1 MEAREGNV
9 GRGQAGADRA
19 ELDGAR
25 HDLDNALTVHLER
38 AIADRGLEGPNETMH
53 VCAAVVEDMTQVW
66 RRRRIFEV
74 VRLEKDS
81 GVICLEMMKKFKDA
95 GFRVAEHPVHH
106 YHRAHGKSQFF
117 NFPRIFKTA
126 IDVMKLWWTLVIR
139 REHLKQQRVAA
150 STTPVEK
157 RR

>member
-1 MEAREGNV
+1 M
-9 GRGQAGADRA
+9 
-19 ELDGAR
+19 
-25 HDLDNALTVHLER
+25 
-38 AIADRGLEGPNETMH
+38 
-53 VCAAVVEDMTQVW
+53 
-66 RRRRIFEV
+66 RRRIFDV

-117 NFPRIFKTA
+117 NFRRIFKTA
-126 IDVMKLWWTLVIR
+126 IDVMALWWVLVVR
-139 REHLKQQRVAA
+139 RDHKKRQGVAGA
-150 STTPVEK
+150 GAPIHPTTPITRGGGPGSVEK